1 VYGTPNASQYGA
13 ERRDGKVQERY
24 LGRIEPDMDV
34 CDMNGDKIGS
44 VNRVYRHEMAP
55 VSAGDATSPSASL
68 PESSREEI
76 LEVKTGL
83 LGLGK
88 HYYIPMR
95 EIQEVTQG
103 CVFLTKG
110 KDDIDNLDWGTK
122 PDYLDQLT

>member
-1 VYGTPNASQYGA
+1 VYGTPNAALHGA
-13 ERRDGKVQERY
+13 ERREGRVQERY

-44 VNRVYRHEMAP
+44 VTRVYRHEMAA
-55 VSAGDATSPSASL
+55 VSAGDATSPSIST
-68 PESSREEI
+68 PESSHEEI
-76 LEVKTGL
+76 LELKTGF

-88 HYYIPMR
+88 HYYVPMR

-103 CVFLTKG
+103 CVFLTKS